1 VALAVKLT
9 TMGAASMDK
18 YVRGTI
24 VYLAL
29 LEVPSLM
36 GVVVYLLGGAWAPA
50 LIVPG
55 VAVTLQA
62 VAFPRRSLDG

>member
-1 VALAVKLT
+1 
-9 TMGAASMDK
+9 MGAASMDK